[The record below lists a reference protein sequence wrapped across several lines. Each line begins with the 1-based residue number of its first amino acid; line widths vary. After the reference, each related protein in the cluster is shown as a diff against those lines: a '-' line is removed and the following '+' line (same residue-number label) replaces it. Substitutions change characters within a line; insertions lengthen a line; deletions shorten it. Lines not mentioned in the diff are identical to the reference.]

1 MSSNTSPTGAQHQG
15 EASPSKPPVLSTP
28 YEEST
33 GVRRQS
39 VFQAAAKG
47 TAPHTRSSS
56 TTANDTSEGL
66 GNTEELEAVAPA
78 AAPGADHELHDQPS
92 KGSVLSAAVADGAPS
107 DTGSIPESS
116 EPAEPERSEERR

>member
-39 VFQAAAKG
+39 VFQAAAND
-47 TAPHTRSSS
+47 TAPHARSNS
-56 TTANDTSEGL
+56 TTANDMNKDL
-66 GNTEELEAVAPA
+66 GNTEELEVVQ
-78 AAPGADHELHDQPS
+78 L
-92 KGSVLSAAVADGAPS
+92 
-107 DTGSIPESS
+107 
-116 EPAEPERSEERR
+116 RSEERRVGKECRSRWSPYH